1 MRINSLSFVEEQI
14 DIKKLTKVETR
25 NFVETINEMIL
36 TGQSNNTQTTRSL
49 RRAET
54 SCGLFPAIVLRYLI
68 RTERKR
74 LFSGLVCSTPF

>member
-14 DIKKLTKVETR
+14 NIKKLTKVETR
-25 NFVETINEMIL
+25 NFVETIDEMIL
-36 TGQSNNTQTTRSL
+36 TGQSRSL
-49 RRAET
+49 GRVET